1 MLYADLVIVP
11 TTPSQLDFDVLNTM
25 FERIKEVKEFNESLK
40 VAIVMNKLNPNP
52 LLTKEIN
59 DFYNA
64 INTIKE
70 DSGFKLCENLICD
83 RIAYKRAI
91 SDGLGI
97 TEYTDQKA
105 INEFNNLFNEFME
118 ITEINK
124 KMA

>member
-11 TTPSQLDFDVLNTM
+11 TAPSQLDFDVLNTM
-25 FERIKEVKEFNESLK
+25 FERIKEVKEFNENLK

-70 DSGFKLCENLICD
+70 DSSFKLCENLIYD

-105 INEFNNLFNEFME
+105 INEFNNLFSEFMG
-118 ITEINK
+118 ITEMNK